1 MSRSTLALF
10 EGPADRR
17 RAVTAARGVQAAV
30 LAMILS
36 FAACGSE
43 DVTGSR
49 GSIRVAYPSEQDFAD
64 VPSVMAQQI
73 LERDG
78 YGVTRTFY
86 ASPELAAQALAGGDA
101 DIAYGAT
108 RTYWVLA
115 AQGAKVVTI
124 LQDAR
129 DENLLVVRSGIET
142 CRDLEG
148 GRCRIYERRRDERGA
163 PASLYGRRM
172 SRHHASHTARLG
184 LVRARGWTTGRIAR
198 RRGAEAR
205 RPGCRHPEG
214 FGPGRRPGGIRTAM
228 ARPDRHGG
236 LCQHRL
242 RLRSSS
248 HRRRV
253 RAVLARG
260 VSRGREGLRHAWRRR
275 RVRNSGTTRTGRRSP
290 KRTCGPVPGEWT
302 EASVA
307 KASSRRSRCSRT
319 TRPWA
324 GASAPLR

>member
-1 MSRSTLALF
+1 
-10 EGPADRR
+10 
-17 RAVTAARGVQAAV
+17 
-30 LAMILS
+30 MILS

-43 DVTGSR
+43 DVTDSR

-73 LERDG
+73 LERHG

-148 GRCRIYERRRDERGA
+148 GRVGYTSEGAMSATLLRAYVVDECPGTTPHTLLVAGSSARAAGLLA
-163 PASLYGRRM
+163 GSLDAAVLKRADLVAVARKASAQVAVLEEFGRRWPDLVTTAVYVNTDFASAHPRIVDAYVRSSLVAYRQVAKDS
-172 SRHHASHTARLG
+172 SRLAAQARAQLG
-184 LVRARGWTTGRIAR
+184 DDADWEAIAEAYVRAGTWS
-198 RRGAEAR
+198 
-205 RPGCRHPEG
+205 
-214 FGPGRRPGGIRTAM
+214 M
-228 ARPDRHGG
+228 NGG
-236 LCQHRL
+236 LSREGVEQTL
-242 RLRSSS
+242 TMLADDSALGKRLRSAPVIDRRYLERALAALDSS
-248 HRRRV
+248 
-253 RAVLARG
+253 G
-260 VSRGREGLRHAWRRR
+260 SD
-275 RVRNSGTTRTGRRSP
+275 
-290 KRTCGPVPGEWT
+290 PGEG
-302 EASVA
+302 
-307 KASSRRSRCSRT
+307 SRPTSR
-319 TRPWA
+319 
-324 GASAPLR
+324 